1 MSQPGQFRPFQRQA
15 QSNTQFRQS
24 STLLSTSSSSASR
37 PRTVVSS
44 SQRQRG
50 NVFIDV
56 YAQCQ
61 LRPRL
66 IVPCWSTFSNPA
78 SRPTNIVPFQS
89 QSGTVVIGTQIRTRP
104 LLPSSHSHA
113 STVFRAPTDTVQ
125 AKSSLS
131 TRRQIGNVVGTHLR
145 PRPTLPVSGNSSAS
159 RPPTAYIKKR
169 DDSSNFCRSCKK
181 YLAPPPTS
189 RAASVPRAKLFS
201 ELTNKELIT
210 PLDLDKVV
218 MSDILSIWGY
228 KCYPNDGLSQVICMS
243 CARSIVRTYATQMKL
258 LKNLQNQ
265 SVSAEK
271 AEKRVS
277 GMSPSSGA
285 SPLTAIEKKRARLA
299 QLQNQGLDGNDQ
311 NRLSPKRNIEMDFD
325 RIEMEQEKEN
335 VPLDV
340 VPLEKEKQVHQS
352 SSVSQEIK
360 EKISSMMN
368 LESVSVAKIFIGY
381 PSGKVT
387 EYEPSIAAEKKLVRA
402 LSQSNP
408 QKAVKAIMEI
418 QSFQPFLRANFS
430 RELQKEAVN
439 YYKSDN
445 CLKFDKNSPSDISNF
460 TLDSFL
466 AELKLKMP
474 ITVQFLESM
483 TGIRARRIKQLK
495 KFEKMQKNQK
505 EAKTNSNSELQKSRK
520 EKCNWNT
527 LCNAAA
533 MCLKQYFPEMSKLVY
548 RNTLLLLNGGCR
560 SFDLNRLNMQGLT
573 MSHTSAIRMQY
584 KMAKQFSNT
593 VDEWRNE
600 VKEKEKMVL
609 LMTEVGE
616 KVLSDV
622 NEQSQPV
629 FEDVREVANQCASF
643 SDKTWSK
650 CKDFIEKRHDTEL
663 DKLEVSKEFLADE
676 LTSIIGSIEDYR

>member
-1 MSQPGQFRPFQRQA
+1 M
-15 QSNTQFRQS
+15 
-24 STLLSTSSSSASR
+24 
-37 PRTVVSS
+37 
-44 SQRQRG
+44 
-50 NVFIDV
+50 
-56 YAQCQ
+56 
-61 LRPRL
+61 
-66 IVPCWSTFSNPA
+66 
-78 SRPTNIVPFQS
+78 
-89 QSGTVVIGTQIRTRP
+89 
-104 LLPSSHSHA
+104 
-113 STVFRAPTDTVQ
+113 
-125 AKSSLS
+125 
-131 TRRQIGNVVGTHLR
+131 
-145 PRPTLPVSGNSSAS
+145 
-159 RPPTAYIKKR
+159 
-169 DDSSNFCRSCKK
+169 
-181 YLAPPPTS
+181 
-189 RAASVPRAKLFS
+189 
-201 ELTNKELIT
+201 
-210 PLDLDKVV
+210 
-218 MSDILSIWGY
+218 
-228 KCYPNDGLSQVICMS
+228 
-243 CARSIVRTYATQMKL
+243 
-258 LKNLQNQ
+258 
-265 SVSAEK
+265 
-271 AEKRVS
+271 
-277 GMSPSSGA
+277 
-285 SPLTAIEKKRARLA
+285 
-299 QLQNQGLDGNDQ
+299 
-311 NRLSPKRNIEMDFD
+311 
-325 RIEMEQEKEN
+325 
-335 VPLDV
+335 
-340 VPLEKEKQVHQS
+340 
-352 SSVSQEIK
+352 
-360 EKISSMMN
+360 
-368 LESVSVAKIFIGY
+368 
-381 PSGKVT
+381 
-387 EYEPSIAAEKKLVRA
+387 
-402 LSQSNP
+402 
-408 QKAVKAIMEI
+408 
-418 QSFQPFLRANFS
+418 
-430 RELQKEAVN
+430 
-439 YYKSDN
+439 
-445 CLKFDKNSPSDISNF
+445 KFDKNSPSDISNF

-483 TGIRARRIKQLK
+483 TGIRARRVKQLK

-650 CKDFIEKRHDTEL
+650 CKDFIEKRHGTEL